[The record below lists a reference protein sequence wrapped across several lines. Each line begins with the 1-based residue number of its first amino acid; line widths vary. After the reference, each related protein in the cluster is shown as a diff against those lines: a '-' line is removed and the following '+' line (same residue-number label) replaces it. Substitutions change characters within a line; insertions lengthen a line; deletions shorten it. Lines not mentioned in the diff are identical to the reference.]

1 MHPEAP
7 RRILVVDDDPT
18 VTEVVTGYLKH
29 AGFLVDNAAD
39 GHEALVFAANGHP
52 DLVVLD
58 LMLPGMDGI
67 DVCRAL
73 RRSSPATAVIMLTAR
88 GEEEDRVLGLEV
100 GADDYVTK
108 PFSPRELVLRVEAV
122 LRRRTA
128 VAAAAPGAGTLL
140 RAADLVV
147 DPAARRAVK
156 GGDDLALTLREFD
169 LLVYFMRNPGRAVS
183 REQLLQE
190 VWGWGFGDL
199 STVTVHTRR
208 LRTKI
213 EEDPAS
219 PRLIQTVWGVG
230 YRFDSSEEKD

>member
-1 MHPEAP
+1 MQPEPP

-18 VTEVVTGYLKH
+18 VTEVVTGYLKR
-29 AGFLVDNAAD
+29 AGFLVDTVAD
-39 GHEALVFAANGHP
+39 GREALVCAAVGRP

-73 RRSSPATAVIMLTAR
+73 RREEPAPAVIMLTAR

-108 PFSPRELVLRVEAV
+108 PFSPRELVLRVESV
-122 LRRRTA
+122 LRRR
-128 VAAAAPGAGTLL
+128 AAAAVEPGAGALL

-156 GGDDLALTLREFD
+156 GGREIALTLREFD
-169 LLVYFMRNPGRAVS
+169 LLVHFMRNPGQAVS
-183 REQLLQE
+183 REQLLHA
-190 VWGWGFGDL
+190 VWGWEFGDL
-199 STVTVHTRR
+199 STVTVHARR

-213 EEDPAS
+213 EDDPAN

-230 YRFDSSEEKD
+230 YRFDASAEKG